1 MAAVRTKKSSP
12 IPVLITVLTVVAAV
26 AAGIRMT
33 EPSGER
39 LEAARQELAAVSA
52 ENEALTAEVL
62 GLQAAVAQQNALP
75 QAIEE
80 QKAEGFRLLS
90 ELERQIKAGE
100 SDRRIA
106 YLTFDDGPYDNT
118 TAAVLDILKE
128 KGVHATFFLRH
139 RPDHVAEIRR
149 EIREGHT
156 IANHS
161 YSHKIKAVYESD
173 ESCIKEIR
181 DQQAWLTETVGVTPQ
196 IYRFPG
202 GSPTAGADKATIA
215 AALAADGLGY
225 VDWNCAT
232 GDGMPGELTAAKAYR
247 NAVSTVGDQ
256 KIVVMLMHDYST
268 ATLAALPDI
277 IDTLKAQGYL
287 MMPLFRESVMIRTA

>member
-161 YSHKIKAVYESD
+161 YSHKIKAVYESA

-247 NAVSTVGDQ
+247 NAVSSVGDQ

>member
-12 IPVLITVLTVVAAV
+12 LPVLITVLTVVAAV

-90 ELERQIKAGE
+90 ELERQIKVGE

-161 YSHKIKAVYESD
+161 YSHKIKAVYESA

-202 GSPTAGADKATIA
+202 GSPTAGADKVTIA

-247 NAVSTVGDQ
+247 NAVSSVGDQ
-256 KIVVMLMHDYST
+256 KIVVMLMHDYSA

>member
-161 YSHKIKAVYESD
+161 YSHKIKAVYESA

-268 ATLAALPDI
+268 ATLAALPEI

>member
-1 MAAVRTKKSSP
+1 MAAVRTKKRSP

-33 EPSGER
+33 EPGGER
-39 LEAARQELAAVSA
+39 LDTIQQELAAVSA

-62 GLQAAVAQQNALP
+62 GLQTAVARQNALP

-80 QKAEGFRLLS
+80 QKTEGFRLLS

-161 YSHKIKAVYESD
+161 YSHKIKAVYESA

-202 GSPTAGADKATIA
+202 GSATAGADKAAIA

-232 GDGMPGELTAAKAYR
+232 GDGLPGELTAAKAYR
-247 NAVSTVGDQ
+247 NAVSSVGSQ
-256 KIVVMLMHDYST
+256 KIVVMLMHDYSA

>member
-12 IPVLITVLTVVAAV
+12 LPVLITVLTVVAAV

-39 LEAARQELAAVSA
+39 LEAARQELAAVFA

-100 SDRRIA
+100 SDRKIA

-161 YSHKIKAVYESD
+161 YSHKIKAVYESA

-247 NAVSTVGDQ
+247 NAVSSVGDQ
-256 KIVVMLMHDYST
+256 KIVVMLMHDYSA

-277 IDTLKAQGYL
+277 IDTLKAEGYL

>member
-12 IPVLITVLTVVAAV
+12 LPVLITVLTVVAAV

-80 QKAEGFRLLS
+80 QKVEGFRLLS

-128 KGVHATFFLRH
+128 KGIHATFFLRH

-161 YSHKIKAVYESD
+161 YSHKIKAVYESA

-247 NAVSTVGDQ
+247 NAVSSVGDQ
-256 KIVVMLMHDYST
+256 KIVVMLMHDYSA

>member
-12 IPVLITVLTVVAAV
+12 LPVLITVLTVVAAV

-100 SDRRIA
+100 SDRKIA

-128 KGVHATFFLRH
+128 KGIHATFFLRH

-161 YSHKIKAVYESD
+161 YSHKIKAVYESA

-247 NAVSTVGDQ
+247 NAVSSVGDQ
-256 KIVVMLMHDYST
+256 KIVVMLMHDYSA

>member
-12 IPVLITVLTVVAAV
+12 LPVLITVLTVVAAV

-139 RPDHVAEIRR
+139 RPNHVAEIRR

-161 YSHKIKAVYESD
+161 YSHKIKAVYESA

-247 NAVSTVGDQ
+247 NAVSSVGDQ
-256 KIVVMLMHDYST
+256 KIVVMLMHDYSA

>member
-1 MAAVRTKKSSP
+1 
-12 IPVLITVLTVVAAV
+12 
-26 AAGIRMT
+26 MT

-80 QKAEGFRLLS
+80 QKVEGFRLLS

-128 KGVHATFFLRH
+128 KGIHATFFLRH

-161 YSHKIKAVYESD
+161 YSHKIKAVYESA

-247 NAVSTVGDQ
+247 NAVSSVGDQ
-256 KIVVMLMHDYST
+256 KIVVMLMHDYSA

>member
-1 MAAVRTKKSSP
+1 M
-12 IPVLITVLTVVAAV
+12 
-26 AAGIRMT
+26 
-33 EPSGER
+33 
-39 LEAARQELAAVSA
+39 
-52 ENEALTAEVL
+52 
-62 GLQAAVAQQNALP
+62 
-75 QAIEE
+75 
-80 QKAEGFRLLS
+80 
-90 ELERQIKAGE
+90 
-100 SDRRIA
+100 
-106 YLTFDDGPYDNT
+106 
-118 TAAVLDILKE
+118 LDILKE

-161 YSHKIKAVYESD
+161 YSHKIKAVYESA

-247 NAVSTVGDQ
+247 NAVSSVGDQ
-256 KIVVMLMHDYST
+256 KIVVMLMHDYSA

>member
-12 IPVLITVLTVVAAV
+12 LPVLITVLTVVAAV

-100 SDRRIA
+100 SDRKIA

-118 TAAVLDILKE
+118 TAAVLGILKE

-161 YSHKIKAVYESD
+161 YSHKIKAVYESA

-247 NAVSTVGDQ
+247 NAVSSVGDQ
-256 KIVVMLMHDYST
+256 KIVVMLMHDYSA